1 MKIIP
6 HAKNQPS
13 RSKIGDFRI
22 LAFSVRYWTHFT
34 LTIVTT
40 LISRPPSNLIMI
52 PPTIQVW
59 TMGTHFGTFG
69 PPFDTPIQ
77 FAKLRVGNISY
88 KKAYFTPFLALN
100 QISGKNFY

>member
-40 LISRPPSNLIMI
+40 LISRPPQIGSVYLLLFKTGPWGPIL
-52 PPTIQVW
+52 
-59 TMGTHFGTFG
+59 GLLD
-69 PPFDTPIQ
+69 PPFIPL
-77 FAKLRVGNISY
+77 FNL
-88 KKAYFTPFLALN
+88 LN
-100 QISGKNFY
+100 SG